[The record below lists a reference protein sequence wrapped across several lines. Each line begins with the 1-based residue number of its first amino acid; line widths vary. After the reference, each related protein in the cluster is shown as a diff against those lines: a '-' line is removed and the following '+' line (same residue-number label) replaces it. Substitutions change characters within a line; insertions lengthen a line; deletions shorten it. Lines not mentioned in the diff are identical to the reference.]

1 MQDCTDAFANYH
13 PFKVYKT
20 MLPSYYIGDC
30 VDTLDDDPFTQ
41 EHRAIRQEL
50 LRRGL
55 FETNNCYYYL
65 KFIWL
70 ICLLLGR

>member
-1 MQDCTDAFANYH
+1 
-13 PFKVYKT
+13 
-20 MLPSYYIGDC
+20 
-30 VDTLDDDPFTQ
+30 LDDDPFTQ